1 MSRKKPRLIEPQ
13 TQNKIQAEIWW
24 AVLSHLSA
32 LASLERDET
41 LLNAGI
47 APELLETLKHQ
58 SSVSLR
64 ELSLVLTQTHSLW
77 DIEQLARQLRLAAIP
92 DEAKKLITFGANNKV
107 MMHYLRA
114 NAAQCSKWR
123 EDLEVEKPF
132 RARCLPT
139 NKALAIIM
147 ERLQA
152 LCKTYSPTSIPAQEL
167 LSIAQEYQVSLGALW
182 VELEKWDLKK

>member
-1 MSRKKPRLIEPQ
+1 MSSKNKNVCVVDVLSADVCRLI
-13 TQNKIQAEIWW
+13 IG
-24 AVLSHLSA
+24 HLSA
-32 LASLERDET
+32 LACAEEYDILLE
-41 LLNAGI
+41 AGI
-47 APELLETLKHQ
+47 SKANIRSLK
-58 SSVSLR
+58 R
-64 ELSLVLTQTHSLW
+64 LSYEDVW
-77 DIEQLARQLRLAAIP
+77 RLAQLSDKTVDVKALLKNVF
-92 DEAKKLITFGANNKV
+92 AKEVPEEYLPYLLHGASNKW
-107 MMHYLRA
+107 MEHYFRV
-114 NAAQCSKWR
+114 NAAKCSKWR

-182 VELEKWDLKK
+182 VELEKWDLEK